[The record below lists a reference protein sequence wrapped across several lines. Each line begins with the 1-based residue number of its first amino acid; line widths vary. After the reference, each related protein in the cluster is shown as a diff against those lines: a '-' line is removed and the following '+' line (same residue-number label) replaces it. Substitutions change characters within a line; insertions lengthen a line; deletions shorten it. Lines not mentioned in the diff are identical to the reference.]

1 MPVLM
6 GDELSSFFPCHL
18 HKIYRKSLRGGDA
31 RQHQSRERELVVL
44 TSMVFDIGVNVYM
57 FDSESMTELR
67 VILLYN
73 LLPRCEEC
81 GETELLAL
89 CQQGAH
95 RHGRCST
102 VLCGCFAA
110 SL

>member
-6 GDELSSFFPCHL
+6 GDELSSFFRV
-18 HKIYRKSLRGGDA
+18 IFTRYIESLSEVRCK
-31 RQHQSRERELVVL
+31 QHQSRERELVVL
-44 TSMVFDIGVNVYM
+44 TSMVFDIDVNVYM